1 MDSIAI
7 LPDIKATILAA
18 VKANG
23 ITASSEASQLAM
35 EALTNYKLET
45 LLKANIEAYGLNNV
59 TNQLAS
65 LLIQPILT
73 KTNGELIE
81 GLVFDQMYMAKSFDM
96 PTDAHKAKVAENEP
110 TTVATVEVK
119 AEATVAT
126 TTVAENE
133 PTTAAVEEKA
143 DTDKV
148 EVKAAEVKA
157 EVKTTTAEEKATEAK
172 VEATVEAKA
181 TTTTVIKFQWSD
193 LVRATANTPVV
204 PPSDSTFVN
213 PTKEVEEK
221 AAPMVRSTLNS
232 ERRKTVT
239 SRMWAFAN
247 KFFLTEE
254 KDAFLWEF
262 DEEGYPIG
270 YIWDGDMC
278 KSYHNDQ
285 FSYRRDQEGNWHI
298 FEDYYYTD
306 RRNNERRGY
315 SEVSV
320 DYFTWMITPPYKREG
335 RCPAK

>member
-1 MDSIAI
+1 MESIAI
-7 LPDIKATILAA
+7 LPDIKATILAT

-23 ITASSEASQLAM
+23 VTASSEASQLAM
-35 EALTNYKLET
+35 EALTNYKLEI
-45 LLKANIEAYGLNNV
+45 LIKANIEAYGLNNV

-73 KTNGELIE
+73 KTNGELVD
-81 GLVFDQMYMAKSFDM
+81 GLVFDQMYMAKTFNM
-96 PTDAHKAKVAENEP
+96 TAETDKVEAETYESADEVKSEKTNADEVKSEKTNADEVKAEKTES
-110 TTVATVEVK
+110 VEVK
-119 AEATVAT
+119 AEKT
-126 TTVAENE
+126 ES
-133 PTTAAVEEKA
+133 
-143 DTDKV
+143 V
-148 EVKAAEVKA
+148 EVKAE
-157 EVKTTTAEEKATEAK
+157 KTNAADDIEEKTEAEK
-172 VEATVEAKA
+172 TNAV
-181 TTTTVIKFQWSD
+181 KFQWSD

-204 PPSDSTFVN
+204 PPSNSTFV
-213 PTKEVEEK
+213 TQEVEEK
-221 AAPMVRSTLNS
+221 TAPIVRSTLNN

-270 YIWDGDMC
+270 YLWEGNMC
-278 KSYHNDQ
+278 KSYRNDQ
-285 FSYRRDQEGNWHI
+285 FSYSLDEDGKWHI

-306 RRNNERRGY
+306 KRNNESRGY
-315 SEVSV
+315 REVSV

>member
-96 PTDAHKAKVAENEP
+96 PTDANKAKVAENEP
-110 TTVATVEVK
+110 TTVA
-119 AEATVAT
+119 
-126 TTVAENE
+126 
-133 PTTAAVEEKA
+133 VEEKA

-148 EVKAAEVKA
+148 EVEPTNVADAEVKAAEVKA